1 MFLVHCKVGAL
12 PIMLLN
18 FFFRRNERNV
28 RSFRKTKCS
37 YMRTEIVNRK
47 SFYKGAQV
55 PSDKHLWWSWRF
67 ICSLLLYLF
76 SVFLRCS
83 LPQTCSPSWLNSALA
98 SQVSPPPWILGVLG
112 RVVFIRVK
120 DAQTHCCQ
128 ILLSDYKWE
137 NFSFS
142 SLFSLVPLPL
152 SSRRP
157 SSSCL
162 WDFSCCEHFPLWR
175 KDLSLVQ
182 VGPWC
187 SRSPRGTV
195 HSLKQLCIFLKFA
208 LF

>member
-28 RSFRKTKCS
+28 RSFRKAKSS
-37 YMRTEIVNRK
+37 YVVTCALRLLIGKVFIKEHKFLVTNTCDGLG
-47 SFYKGAQV
+47 SLSV
-55 PSDKHLWWSWRF
+55 PSFS
-67 ICSLLLYLF
+67 YLF

-83 LPQTCSPSWLNSALA
+83 LPQILCSPSWLNSALA
-98 SQVSPPPWILGVLG
+98 SQVSPSPWILGVLG

-120 DAQTHCCQ
+120 DVQTHYCQ

-152 SSRRP
+152 SSSRP

-162 WDFSCCEHFPLWR
+162 CDFSCCEHFPLWR

-182 VGPWC
+182 LGPWC
-187 SRSPRGTV
+187 SRSPGGTV
-195 HSLKQLCIFLKFA
+195 HSLKQLCIFF
-208 LF
+208 